1 MKKLTRRS
9 FIGTSAMGALAAS
22 TLTSCTTDQGP
33 QTASALTNTAATGE
47 SFSHPVFFQSYGM
60 RKEIEKDFQG
70 TLIAVKEL
78 GYDGIEMCSPQG
90 NHYKEAG
97 FGNLTNL
104 PPEEVQKMIADTGL
118 ICKSAHIQSHEVLQ
132 DDPAK
137 TADYCAALGLEDM
150 IMSGSGISD
159 DGTLDEFKRW
169 AEQCNRVAETVK
181 AAGLRLGYHNHRV
194 APMLEDKPQYEHIM
208 DLLDPD
214 LITMQFQFASIRDGY
229 DLAYYLEKYAG
240 RYSSLHMHDYDP
252 AMKHPR
258 IPGRLGGIVPLG
270 EGIVDWSACLK
281 AAMMS
286 NIADHGYIVEIETD
300 EAFEGLRRSIAYLKT
315 VAV

>member
-9 FIGTSAMGALAAS
+9 FLGTSAMGALAAS
-22 TLTSCTTDQGP
+22 SFAGCANEQGP
-33 QTASALTNTAATGE
+33 QTAVASTSAAAGGQP
-47 SFSHPVFFQSYGM
+47 FDRPVFFQSYGM

-70 TLIAVKEL
+70 TLRAVKEL
-78 GYDGIEMCSPQG
+78 GYDGVEMCSPQG

-104 PPEEVQKMIADTGL
+104 PPEDVKKMIEDTGM

-137 TADYCAALGLEDM
+137 TTAYCAALGLEDI

-169 AEQCNRVAETVK
+169 AEHCNKVAETVK
-181 AAGLRLGYHNHRV
+181 AGGLRLGYHNHRV
-194 APMLEDKPQYEHIM
+194 APMLGDKPQYEHIM

-229 DLAYYLEKYAG
+229 DLEYYLQKYAG

-286 NIADHGYIVEIETD
+286 DIADHGFIVEIETE
-300 EAFEGLRRSIAYLKT
+300 EAFEGLERSIAYLKT
-315 VAV
+315 VPV